1 MTRSKMNIVLP
12 FPCNTHQLF
21 VTSGAAFF
29 VYLFTLIPRHCSHCH
44 HHRFWVFF
52 HCRNE
57 KIWQHMPKQHIST
70 GDVEHL
76 IHQVFLSSNTW
87 FTGFSFFLGRVSSL
101 GCWSPFSTMQAQVW
115 WWPPSIWE
123 VFFKTM
129 VAVPL
134 FEICWTD
141 HILIWSRQTCKSF
154 QTCWYAAHDKILHS
168 F

>member
-57 KIWQHMPKQHIST
+57 KIWQHMPITAIST

-87 FTGFSFFLGRVSSL
+87 FTGFSFFLGRVSFSWLLVPIFHNASSSMVVTTLNLGSL
-101 GCWSPFSTMQAQVW
+101 LQNHGCCTP
-115 WWPPSIWE
+115 IWNLLNGPY
-123 VFFKTM
+123 FWF
-129 VAVPL
+129 
-134 FEICWTD
+134 D
-141 HILIWSRQTCKSF
+141 HTK
-154 QTCWYAAHDKILHS
+154 H
-168 F
+168 